1 MNLTLASSGAFGFSF
16 RGFGTD
22 EQQRSRS
29 QRIFVMN
36 KMALGYQELL
46 IILAI
51 VVVLFGASRLP
62 QLAKA
67 LGQSKRAFREGQE
80 EAEEEARQE
89 KARQANIAPQQS
101 LLSDVNDEQ
110 LFEEARRRA
119 ASLRS
124 AEASSQ
130 KKD

>member
-1 MNLTLASSGAFGFSF
+1 
-16 RGFGTD
+16 
-22 EQQRSRS
+22 
-29 QRIFVMN
+29 MN

-67 LGQSKRAFREGQE
+67 LGQSKRAFREGQD
-80 EAEEEARQE
+80 EADEEARQE
-89 KARQANIAPQQS
+89 KARQANVAPQQS

-110 LFEEARRRA
+110 LFDEARRRA
-119 ASLRS
+119 ASLRA
-124 AEASSQ
+124 AEAGNQ